1 MAHNRSESILPGAL
15 VRTELRYNSFFSF
28 QKSTSQLRP
37 ATAKR
42 ARPAKS
48 ETLDTSNFGK
58 LSQANIA
65 ETLNIL
71 VVSSFSF
78 ASFINVMRTVS
89 ANQFEAYIQKFTE
102 TDWQDAISTLS
113 PAIHEVDRNAV
124 RIWFRFYPLP
134 LDRYLSEAPD
144 IEEAKR
150 GLAMQGDFGLK
161 IRIDTSHSFLYGHR
175 YWKSVKV
182 AIEVLAKGYK
192 DDSID
197 LGDMIRQLA
206 TTAANGAKTDASL
219 LLGIAAVGVMT
230 VAQVGLEAF
239 SNAAGEIVKPK
250 GIMTKSPNAIVSA
263 RSKDDSQGM
272 LGFLKT
278 VNKKFSVIHDEQR
291 GLRFDIMSDQEIAS
305 ASANDR
311 SQNWQERDT
320 RCWEGPVPVECTSA
334 SCGTCWVGVLAGDDK
349 LSEVSRR
356 ERRAV
361 KVFGYDQTD
370 DPKPLIRLACQAKA
384 HGNVTIV
391 IPPWNA
397 VFGKKIYGNVEELEL
412 EPVTTSAKALREA
425 VRLAAASTTT
435 SE

>member
-15 VRTELRYNSFFSF
+15 VRTELRYNSCFSI
-28 QKSTSQLRP
+28 QKSTPQLQP
-37 ATAKR
+37 ATVRR

-65 ETLNIL
+65 ESLKFL

-78 ASFINVMRTVS
+78 ASYITVMRTDS
-89 ANQFEAYIQKFTE
+89 ANHFEAYVQKFTE

-113 PAIHEVDRNAV
+113 PSIHEVDRNAV
-124 RIWFRFYPLP
+124 AIWFRFYPLS
-134 LDRYLSEAPD
+134 LGEFLSAAADPED
-144 IEEAKR
+144 SKR
-150 GLAMQGDFGLK
+150 GLAMQGDFGLES
-161 IRIDTSHSFLYGHR
+161 RIDTSHSFLYGHR
-175 YWKSVKV
+175 YWKSVKLT
-182 AIEVLAKGYK
+182 IEGSAKEFKGENTDLA
-192 DDSID
+192 
-197 LGDMIRQLA
+197 DMIRQLA
-206 TTAANGAKTDASL
+206 ATAAKTPNVDTSL
-219 LLGIAAVGVMT
+219 LFGITASGMMT
-230 VAQVGLEAF
+230 LAQVGLAAF
-239 SNAAGEIVKPK
+239 TASAGEIVKPT
-250 GIMTKSPNAIVSA
+250 GIMVKSPNAIVSA

-278 VNKKFSVIHDEQR
+278 INKKFSVIHDEQR
-291 GLRFDIMSDQEIAS
+291 NLRFDIMNEQEIAS

-311 SQNWQERDT
+311 TQNWQEKDT

-349 LSEVSRR
+349 LSEVARR

-397 VFGKKIYGNVEELEL
+397 VFGKKIYGNVDELEL

-425 VRLAAASTTT
+425 VREAAASTTK
-435 SE
+435 E